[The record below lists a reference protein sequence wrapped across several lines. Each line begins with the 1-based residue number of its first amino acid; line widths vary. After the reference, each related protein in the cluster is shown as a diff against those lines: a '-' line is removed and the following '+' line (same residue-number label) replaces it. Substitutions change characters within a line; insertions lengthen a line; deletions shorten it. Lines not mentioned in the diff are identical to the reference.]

1 MEFSDQLK
9 STIEDLKIK
18 AEKLRIQLNL
28 GSMEARDE
36 FEHQK
41 KRMQD
46 WIRDNDISVESLKN
60 LSAHQAEELQIK
72 FEELQLQLA
81 LGRAESEEMLRDQ
94 AKNIH
99 SSIHEMQVKL
109 AQDENYKNLKKES
122 IDALDDINDTF
133 FILKTKFD
141 HEIDEQKEEW
151 DEKKERI
158 NKGLDSLI
166 DDAEKLK
173 NKSADKASN
182 FSSEI
187 SKAWHHFKKAF

>member
-158 NKGLDSLI
+158 N
-166 DDAEKLK
+166 
-173 NKSADKASN
+173 
-182 FSSEI
+182 
-187 SKAWHHFKKAF
+187 